1 MEKEEIG
8 IIIEKQK
15 KYFAS
20 CKTFDVAFRIE
31 TLKKLRSLI
40 ILHEKDIV
48 DALWQDFHK
57 PEFEVIATESRF
69 VIKELNTAIRNL
81 RKWSKPKRVYTPIV
95 HFLSWSKVIPQPYG
109 QILVLS
115 PWNFPFQLAFIPLIG
130 AIAAGNCVILKVSRQ
145 VQNINAVMEKILSHF
160 PQELIA
166 LINGDHSINE
176 YLLEQKFDY
185 IFFTGSCRVGKYI
198 MQKAAENLIPVS
210 LELGGKNPCVVAADA
225 KLDYAA
231 RRIAWGKFMNSGQTC
246 VCPDYLLIDKKV
258 KDKFLDLITKE
269 INSFYGDNPE
279 KSVDFARVISSDN
292 VTRLERL
299 FKNGEIVTGGV
310 TDIVTRYVAPTII
323 KDVKPGD
330 PIMQEEIFGPVL
342 PVIDFENF
350 EEVYTIIEQNPKPL
364 STYIFTSDKKLV
376 SEFLRKTR
384 SGSASINETVLQIAS
399 PYLPYGGVGSS
410 GMGRYHGKSSFDTFS
425 NMRSVLVK
433 SNLLDIPV
441 RYPPYSNLKARIV
454 RFLLR

>member
-8 IIIEKQK
+8 LIIEAQRNF
-15 KYFAS
+15 FATGR
-20 CKTFDVAFRIE
+20 TFDIKYRIE
-31 TLKKLRSLI
+31 ILKKLRSLI
-40 ILHEKDIV
+40 ILYEKDII
-48 DALWQDFHK
+48 DALWKDFHK

-81 RKWSKPKRVYTPIV
+81 RKWSKTKRVYTPIV
-95 HFLSWSKVIPQPYG
+95 HFLAWSKVIPQPYG

>member
-8 IIIEKQK
+8 LIIEAQRN
-15 KYFAS
+15 FFTTGR
-20 CKTFDVAFRIE
+20 TFDIKYRIE
-31 TLKKLRSLI
+31 ILKKLRSLI
-40 ILHEKDIV
+40 ILYEKDII
-48 DALWQDFHK
+48 DALWKDFHK

-81 RKWSKPKRVYTPIV
+81 RKWSKTKRVYTPIV
-95 HFLSWSKVIPQPYG
+95 HFLAWSKVIPQPYG